1 MIKLGIN
8 IIPVMPVFEIIEL
21 VQAAEAIGYE
31 YCLLAD
37 EGMTPDVYVTLGAV
51 SRETKS
57 IHLGPV
63 TNAYTR
69 HPAVTAVAMATLNQI
84 SEGRAV
90 LVMVAGGSIV
100 LDTFAIERESPLS
113 MVNESIEIC
122 RLLWSGESIN
132 WQGKKFSLNNAHME
146 LGKQS
151 IPIWIAA
158 RGKNM
163 LQLSGQ
169 IADGVLLMVK
179 SDLRPAIDLIDQYTN
194 KPIRI
199 YMDRM
204 AYSEQMIE
212 DSTRLFP
219 YVLKDTPER
228 QLSGFLD
235 EDEIIN
241 LQLALETGGIDDVAK
256 LITHDM
262 IKRYKVAGTP
272 AECRQM
278 IDQMTKD
285 FNLDIFMLNI
295 TTPGLEKNITMLKDV
310 YSIIKENE

>member
-8 IIPVMPVFEIIEL
+8 IIPVMPISEIVEL
-21 VQAAEAIGYE
+21 IQVAEAIGYE

-51 SRETKS
+51 SRETKT
-57 IHLGPV
+57 IQIGPV
-63 TNAYTR
+63 TNGYTR

-84 SEGRAV
+84 SNGRAI

-100 LDTFAIERESPLS
+100 LDTFAIQRESPLS
-113 MVNESIEIC
+113 IVKETIEIC
-122 RLLWSGESIN
+122 KLLWSGDTIN
-132 WQGKKFSLNNAHME
+132 WQGNKFSLNNAHLE
-146 LGKQS
+146 LGAQM

-179 SDLRPAIDLIDQYTN
+179 SDIGPAIKLIDQYEN
-194 KPIRI
+194 KPLRI
-199 YMDRM
+199 YMDRI

-212 DSTRLFP
+212 DTTRLFP

-228 QLSGFLD
+228 QLEGFL
-235 EDEIIN
+235 EKNEIQKLKHAFEI
-241 LQLALETGGIDDVAK
+241 GGTEEVAK

-272 AECRQM
+272 DECRQV
-278 IDQMTKD
+278 INQLISDHK
-285 FNLDIFMLNI
+285 LDIFMLNI
-295 TTPGLEKNITMLKDV
+295 TTPGLEKNKAMLKQV
-310 YSIIKENE
+310 FSIVKGN